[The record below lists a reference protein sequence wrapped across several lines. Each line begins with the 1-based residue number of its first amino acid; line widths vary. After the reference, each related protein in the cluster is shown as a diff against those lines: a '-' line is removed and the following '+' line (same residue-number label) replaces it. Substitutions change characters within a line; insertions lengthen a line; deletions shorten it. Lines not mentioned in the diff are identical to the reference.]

1 MDKLERQY
9 NACINISTL
18 FEQRLGTNAENFFAE
33 LFFTK
38 VLSQAYKKDAFV
50 DFFEDNWHERKYSKQ
65 SGKLMDKV
73 FKLALQLE
81 RQNRGICDDS
91 ALRNKLSPS
100 FGLKNNEALP
110 FLQNSPTVASSHA
123 ISLIQEE
130 EKEEL
135 QTMNGQACQ
144 KDAAVEASAA
154 VEDEEVSALK
164 LEVEVDEII
173 AAVEEEPALI
183 AEEELEAVT
192 ATQDE
197 EKEEEAEV
205 EEIDTAVITDSIEKL
220 IQEQT
225 EVTYQTLERHEKM

>member
-1 MDKLERQY
+1 
-9 NACINISTL
+9 
-18 FEQRLGTNAENFFAE
+18 
-33 LFFTK
+33 
-38 VLSQAYKKDAFV
+38 
-50 DFFEDNWHERKYSKQ
+50 
-65 SGKLMDKV
+65 
-73 FKLALQLE
+73 
-81 RQNRGICDDS
+81 
-91 ALRNKLSPS
+91 
-100 FGLKNNEALP
+100 
-110 FLQNSPTVASSHA
+110 
-123 ISLIQEE
+123 
-130 EKEEL
+130 
-135 QTMNGQACQ
+135 MNGQACQ

-164 LEVEVDEII
+164 LEVEMDEII